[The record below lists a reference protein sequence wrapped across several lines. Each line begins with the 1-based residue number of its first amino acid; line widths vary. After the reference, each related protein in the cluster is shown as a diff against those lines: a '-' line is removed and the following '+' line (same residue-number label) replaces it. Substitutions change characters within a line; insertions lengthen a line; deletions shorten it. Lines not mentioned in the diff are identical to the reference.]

1 LPFFKDIRCLE
12 QVAGPLRVGHCR
24 PFSLGGSRRFDS
36 LFGIL
41 PGSIRNFGPDF
52 ATGGIIIRKSAP
64 SADPFTIDKHF
75 MAICTHSLPSFW
87 HNLTTIC
94 LLADFVIFVI
104 GHLNFLST
112 NIDGVNYK
120 KSKSHMVDVI
130 CVDF

>member
-24 PFSLGGSRRFDS
+24 P
-36 LFGIL
+36 
-41 PGSIRNFGPDF
+41 
-52 ATGGIIIRKSAP
+52 IIRKSAP

-87 HNLTTIC
+87 YNLTTIC
-94 LLADFVIFVI
+94 LCLSADFVIFAI
-104 GHLNFLST
+104 GHLNFLTT
-112 NIDGVNYK
+112 NTGGVNYK
-120 KSKSHMVDVI
+120 KSNSHMLKVI